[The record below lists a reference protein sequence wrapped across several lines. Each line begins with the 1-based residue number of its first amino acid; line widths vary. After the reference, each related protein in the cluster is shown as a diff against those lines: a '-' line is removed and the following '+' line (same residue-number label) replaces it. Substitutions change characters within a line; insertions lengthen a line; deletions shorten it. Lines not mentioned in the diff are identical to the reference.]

1 MQPLMCCFSD
11 HKCPKLPLALTD
23 FSTLYGDSCFPHL
36 DLVSLY
42 FFATNFL
49 AVLFCS
55 LSFADYCVFICF
67 SAVTVVVI
75 PCCIVMLLLF
85 LLETVSDIM
94 PHKAVVTQ
102 DRSTPDVQSKHIM
115 LPMPAMHLSVGFW
128 FCVGLL
134 SLFKNYPAG

>member
-1 MQPLMCCFSD
+1 M
-11 HKCPKLPLALTD
+11 
-23 FSTLYGDSCFPHL
+23 LYC
-36 DLVSLY
+36 Y
-42 FFATNFL
+42 
-49 AVLFCS
+49 
-55 LSFADYCVFICF
+55 
-67 SAVTVVVI
+67 VVV
-75 PCCIVMLLLF
+75 V

-94 PHKAVVTQ
+94 PQKAVVTQ